1 MHVRPWSTVESA
13 LRASDDGVPDA
24 ENARR
29 HGVAV
34 KTVRRWRRDYGRRG
48 LPRGQTHTS
57 APCPRCD
64 GSELDARAYA
74 ELLGWYL
81 GDGHLVEARREVM
94 LLSIVNDRRYAE
106 ANARLLLLLRAV
118 KPGGRPHVRE
128 RPGAVVT
135 AMGWKHWTCLFPQH
149 GPGRKHDRRIVLEP
163 WQRSLVEQHP
173 ADFLRGLFHSDGA
186 RVRNWASRRVAAT
199 GEVRRHDYARWQ
211 FTNRSE
217 DILGLCGWALD
228 LVEVPW
234 RRSSRTTMSVSRR
247 AAVARLDTLI
257 GVKR

>member
-29 HGVAV
+29 H
-34 KTVRRWRRDYGRRG
+34 
-48 LPRGQTHTS
+48 
-57 APCPRCD
+57 
-64 GSELDARAYA
+64 
-74 ELLGWYL
+74 
-81 GDGHLVEARREVM
+81 
-94 LLSIVNDRRYAE
+94 
-106 ANARLLLLLRAV
+106 
-118 KPGGRPHVRE
+118 
-128 RPGAVVT
+128 
-135 AMGWKHWTCLFPQH
+135 H

-234 RRSSRTTMSVSRR
+234 RRSSPTTMSVSRR